1 MRAPGS
7 YLPALRSGFERL
19 AGHASRGAAAYGMLL
34 ISLLFT
40 LLAWAYVSRDIQ
52 EQNSSR
58 FVETVRATRA
68 AIDRR
73 TDSYLDSMF
82 GARGLFY
89 ASKMVE
95 RGEWTGYVEGVEPE
109 DRLQGL
115 QALGYAERV
124 DPGRGRRSSGR

>member
-1 MRAPGS
+1 
-7 YLPALRSGFERL
+7 
-19 AGHASRGAAAYGMLL
+19 MLL

-52 EQNSSR
+52 EQNSFR
-58 FVETVRATRA
+58 FAETVRATRA

-73 TDSYLDSMF
+73 TDAYLDTMF

-95 RGEWTGYVEGVEPE
+95 RDEWIGYVKGVEPE

-124 DPGRGRRSSGR
+124 DPGEREDVRAGDEGRGSALPPARPRPRR